1 MLNCCIIFHIL
12 VSFDVFSNAF
22 YNIDSWFSC
31 NAWSTAIVTI
41 RGNFSQFL
49 SFQSGEIVIIVKLY
63 KTHLWNI
70 VQQHQAVVLKL
81 FFVFFFRIRY
91 NVPVNL
97 YHGYGNGRGFELWSV
112 CGNVSK
118 WASSCL
124 SVIVPVSTLFRCW
137 KRFIGSRTIV
147 VARKCRALWASYYGV
162 STVHLG
168 VRFQRMEPAF
178 LWNVLTVK
186 TTGQGHIINAWI
198 SIKSRQSARNNKNIA
213 MGLKMRIIV

>member
-1 MLNCCIIFHIL
+1 MQCMKHRHCYNPGKLLTIYIVPEWWDHDYSKIIQDTLMKYCAAAPSCGSQIIL
-12 VSFDVFSNAF
+12 CF
-22 YNIDSWFSC
+22 
-31 NAWSTAIVTI
+31 
-41 RGNFSQFL
+41 
-49 SFQSGEIVIIVKLY
+49 
-63 KTHLWNI
+63 
-70 VQQHQAVVLKL
+70 
-81 FFVFFFRIRY
+81 FFFRIRY

-198 SIKSRQSARNNKNIA
+198 SIKSRQPARNNKNIA